1 MHCKPPPKAVRTRT
15 PVPYFGNKRGI
26 AASVWTR
33 LGDVTCY
40 VEPFFGAGAVLLE
53 PLSGDCF
60 LFVNARCNRAKVLLY
75 DGTGLCI
82 YHKRLERGRFAA
94 PWHESGDG
102 ALKMTLHELGLFL
115 EGCRLVGHQALSPPA
130 IGKRRVEMAA

>member
-1 MHCKPPPKAVRTRT
+1 MIGSTRAVRVWAWPQ
-15 PVPYFGNKRGI
+15 PVDMRAGFD
-26 AASVWTR
+26 R
-33 LGDVTCY
+33 LYGFVAQS
-40 VEPFFGAGAVLLE
+40 EGLE

-60 LFVNARCNRAKVLLY
+60 LFVNARRNRAKVLLY

-130 IGKRRVEMAA
+130 IGKKRVAMAA